1 MDTLKSINQK
11 TREAYNKA
19 AIKYQQLFYNE
30 LDKKEYDRN
39 FLDEFSSY
47 FHSKSI
53 VLDAG
58 CGPCGHT
65 TSYLSKKG
73 FNVIGIDIS
82 EICIELAKGHKPDV
96 HFEVGDFSELKYGDN
111 FFDGIISYYSIIDTP
126 KIFVKN
132 VLYEFKRVLKP
143 GGVLFLTVK
152 EGTTEGFQNELLGI
166 EAEIFFTLFTKD
178 EIKLVLTENGFE
190 IIKLEQRKPYPDEI
204 EMDRVFVIAQ
214 KI

>member
-11 TREAYNKA
+11 TREAYNKVA
-19 AIKYQQLFYNE
+19 EKYKQLFYNE
-30 LDKKEYDRN
+30 LDKKEFDRN
-39 FLDEFSSY
+39 ILDEFSSY
-47 FHSKSI
+47 FHSDSI

-82 EICIELAKGHKPDV
+82 EKCIELAKEHKPDV
-96 HFEVGDFSELKYGDN
+96 HFEVGDFSELKYGND

-126 KIFVKN
+126 KIFIKN

-143 GGVLFLTVK
+143 GGVLLLTVK
-152 EGTTEGFQNELLGI
+152 EGRTEGYQDELLGI
-166 EAEIFFTLFTKD
+166 ETEMYFTLFTKD
-178 EIKLVLTENGFE
+178 EIDKYLLEKRFE

-204 EMDRVFVIAQ
+204 EMDRVFVIAK